1 MTRRLWAGLCAALL
15 ASVAVGPASAAPPQ
29 GLTVEQRQRLG
40 EADEAFRYQDY
51 ERTIKLLLPVL
62 ESGQIRDPE
71 ELLTTREHLGASYWF
86 VGALDAARTEFG
98 VLLKERPDHRLNKL
112 FYPPGLVSFFEEH
125 KKWLTDAGFIGDARP
140 GSVLT
145 GPRRTLVKTTIERRV
160 PAIAYLM
167 PFGVGQF
174 ANGAPAKGAVVAA
187 VQGIGLAINVGS
199 WLGVQALKRGKSNSI
214 AAADEGR
221 AELLRALWWVG
232 TGMFSATWIYSVA
245 DGFAYRPPRKQ
256 VEQRWELLDPD
267 DVPTPRDASGVKLQF
282 DPGPTGLG
290 LGLSGAF

>member
-1 MTRRLWAGLCAALL
+1 MRLDRRWLMLLVALAWL
-15 ASVAVGPASAAPPQ
+15 VPTTSAQAQ
-29 GLTVEQRQRLG
+29 ELTPEERSRLG

-62 ESGQIRDPE
+62 ESGHIKDPE

-86 VGALDAARTEFG
+86 VGAQDAARTEFG
-98 VLLKERPDHRLNKL
+98 VLLKGRPDHRLNKL

-140 GSVLT
+140 GSVMS
-145 GPRRTLVKTTIERRV
+145 GPRRTLVKTTVERRV

-174 ANGAPAKGAVVAA
+174 SNNDPAKGAVVAA
-187 VQGIGLAINVGS
+187 LQTIGIAINVGS
-199 WLGVQALKRGKSNSI
+199 WLGVQALKRGKSNTI
-214 AAADEGR
+214 AAADAGR
-221 AELLRALWWVG
+221 ADLLRGLWWAG
-232 TGMFSATWIYSVA
+232 TGLFSATWIYSVA

-256 VEQRWELLDPD
+256 TEQKWELLDPD
-267 DVPTPRDASGVKLQF
+267 DLPTPRESSGVKLRW

-290 LGLSGAF
+290 VGLSGAF

>member
-1 MTRRLWAGLCAALL
+1 MACLGWASGA
-15 ASVAVGPASAAPPQ
+15 VAQ
-29 GLTVEQRQRLG
+29 DLTVEERRRLD

-62 ESGQIRDPE
+62 ESGHIRDPE

-86 VGALDAARTEFG
+86 VGAQDAARTEFG

-125 KKWLTDAGFIGDARP
+125 KKWLTDAGFIGNGRQA
-140 GSVLT
+140 SVLT

-174 ANGAPAKGAVVAA
+174 ANNDPAKGAVVAA
-187 VQGIGLAINVGS
+187 LQSIGIAINVGT
-199 WLGVQALKRGKSNSI
+199 WLGVQALKRGKSNTI

-221 AELLRALWWVG
+221 AELLRGLWWAG
-232 TGMFSATWIYSVA
+232 TGLFSATWIYSVA
-245 DGFAYRPPRKQ
+245 DGFAHRPPRKQ

-267 DVPTPRDASGVKLQF
+267 ELPTPRESSGAKLRW

-290 LGLSGAF
+290 VGLSGAF